1 MKLKLSILLASFIP
15 LCSCSNL
22 TPEQNAELVKTG
34 SYLLVKVVDRKLGPA
49 PVEAAK

>member
-1 MKLKLSILLASFIP
+1 MRLLLITLA
-15 LCSCSNL
+15 LALNACSNL

-49 PVEAAK
+49 PVEVSK